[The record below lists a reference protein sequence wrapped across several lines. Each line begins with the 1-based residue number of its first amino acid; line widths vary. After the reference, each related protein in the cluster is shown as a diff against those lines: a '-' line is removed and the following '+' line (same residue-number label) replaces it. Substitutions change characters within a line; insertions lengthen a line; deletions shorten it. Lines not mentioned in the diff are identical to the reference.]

1 MENKDIIRIPR
12 NSVEHCAELLKES
25 GKNTKKIAL
34 TILENW
40 LEISKHTPDRILS
53 DEAQKVYE
61 ELIFLMNL
69 YVANDNAREDLIK
82 VLDDLLDRLG
92 F

>member
-25 GKNTKKIAL
+25 GKNTKKIVL

-40 LEISKHTPDRILS
+40 LEISRHTPDRILS
-53 DEAQKVYE
+53 DESQQAYEGLVYM
-61 ELIFLMNL
+61 MNL
-69 YVANDNAREDLIK
+69 YVADVNAREDLIK
-82 VLDDLLDRLG
+82 GLDDLLDTLG

>member
-40 LEISKHTPDRILS
+40 LEISRHTPDRVLS
-53 DEAQKVYE
+53 DESQASYEGLVY
-61 ELIFLMNL
+61 LINL
-69 YVANDNAREDLIK
+69 YVADVEAREDLIK
-82 VLDDLLDRLG
+82 GLDDLLDTLG